1 MTKNSTFI
9 FKFFFVSVGLL
20 SSVGCLKTRND
31 VRETETRQ
39 VMQQQVTTLQRTNAD
54 VSTRFLETDERMR
67 ELIGRVE
74 ELENKINSG
83 NQNLE
88 IQLKASQQG
97 QLETNQK
104 VVVLQEA
111 LGKMEAQ
118 VLQLTAELQALR
130 AEPVGRASAAP
141 TSKNERETF
150 AQGQDL
156 FAQKEWKKAIL
167 LYQKYRDE
175 NPRGKNFAEATYK
188 IGVSFQELGMKDEA
202 KTFYEEVI
210 ASYGKTESAK
220 KAKTRLK
227 GLK

>member
-130 AEPVGRASAAP
+130 AEPVGRASTAP
-141 TSKNERETF
+141 ASKNERETF

>member
-1 MTKNSTFI
+1 MNNNSAFTFKAL
-9 FKFFFVSVGLL
+9 FMCVVL
-20 SSVGCLKTRND
+20 SSSAGCLKTRND
-31 VRETETRQ
+31 VKETETRQ
-39 VMQQQVTTLQRTNAD
+39 VMQQHVTTLQRTNAD

-74 ELENKINSG
+74 ELENKIQSG

-88 IQLKASQQG
+88 LQLKSSQQG

-104 VVVLQEA
+104 VMVLQEA
-111 LGKMEAQ
+111 LSKMEAQ
-118 VLQLTAELQALR
+118 VLQLTAELQNLR
-130 AEPVGRASAAP
+130 AEPVSRSSGVSS
-141 TSKNERETF
+141 SKSERETF

-156 FAQKEWKKAIL
+156 FAQKDWKKAIL
-167 LYQKYRDE
+167 LFQKYRDE

-210 ASYGKTESAK
+210 ATYGKTESAK